1 MSLNIDT
8 QKSIDA
14 LMNELKLVVQ
24 VAPDDKIEILAY
36 IFAELQSVMNR
47 RIF

>member
-8 QKSIDA
+8 QKSIDV
-14 LMNELKLVVQ
+14 LMNELKQVVDA
-24 VAPDDKIEILAY
+24 APDDMEEILRY
-36 IFAELQSVMNR
+36 ILAELPAVVRR

>member
-14 LMNELKLVVQ
+14 LMDELKLVIR
-24 VAPDDKIEILAY
+24 VAPDDKVEILSY
-36 IFAELQSVMNR
+36 ILAELQSVMDR

>member
-14 LMNELKLVVQ
+14 LMDELKLVVQ
-24 VAPDDKIEILAY
+24 VAPDDKVEILSY
-36 IFAELQSVMNR
+36 ILAELQSVMDR

>member
-14 LMNELKLVVQ
+14 LMEELKEVVN
-24 VAPDDKIEILAY
+24 VAPDDNEEILFY
-36 IFAELQSVMNR
+36 IIAELPAVVNR
-47 RIF
+47 RVF

>member
-8 QKSIDA
+8 QKSIDV
-14 LMNELKLVVQ
+14 LMDELKQVVD
-24 VAPDDKIEILAY
+24 VSPDDTEEILRY
-36 IFAELQSVMNR
+36 ILAELPAVVRR

>member
-14 LMNELKLVVQ
+14 LMEELKEVVK
-24 VAPDDKIEILAY
+24 VAPDDRTEILMY
-36 IFAELQSVMNR
+36 IIAELPAVVNR
-47 RIF
+47 RVF

>member
-8 QKSIDA
+8 QKSIDV
-14 LMNELKLVVQ
+14 LMNELKQVVD
-24 VAPDDKIEILAY
+24 VASDDTEEILRY
-36 IFAELQSVMNR
+36 ILAELPAVVRR